1 MRIIEWLLNKLLTN
15 ILEYSWNFD
24 FSFWFLFYEFQN
36 KFLAYR
42 YKKFQLYKRTGDFVI
57 ISYTCLILKDNLT
70 FYLLLFSHLY
80 NILPQQ

>member
-24 FSFWFLFYEFQN
+24 FSFWFLFYEFQK

-42 YKKFQLYKRTGDFVI
+42 YKKFHLYKRTGDFVI